1 MGVAMSLRAFLQ
13 EHPLAYEAVRHD
25 HTESSQYSAAAAG
38 QPGDRVAK
46 SVLLR
51 DEEGYLLA
59 VLPATHRL
67 HLGQLHRWLN
77 RNLGLATEREVA
89 DLFEDCEIGAVPPTG
104 LLYDVETV
112 VDDALLAQPDVYFEA
127 GDHKQLIHMSMRDFK
142 KLLGDATHG
151 SFSFRV

>member
-1 MGVAMSLRAFLQ
+1 MGVATSLRAFF
-13 EHPLAYEAVRHD
+13 EAHPLAHDAVHHD
-25 HTESSQYSAAAAG
+25 HAESSQRSAAAAG
-38 QPGDRVAK
+38 QPGDKVAK
-46 SVLLR
+46 CVLLR

-67 HLGQLHRWLN
+67 HLGQLHHWLN

-89 DLFEDCEIGAVPPTG
+89 QLFEDCEIGAIPPTG
-104 LLYDVETV
+104 LLYDIETV

-127 GDHKQLIHMSMRDFK
+127 GDHEQLIHMRMPDFK

-151 SFSFRV
+151 HFSLRV